1 MSRFKT
7 KSLSFIAS
15 CDLPSNKISTDLNT
29 TSYMLFGSYFK
40 SVANLTVKTLSA
52 PSFLT
57 SPAGTLSRIPPS
69 TNLCPKYSHGANTPW
84 IATT

>member
-1 MSRFKT
+1 
-7 KSLSFIAS
+7 
-15 CDLPSNKISTDLNT
+15 
-29 TSYMLFGSYFK
+29 MLFGSYFK
-40 SVANLTVKTLSA
+40 SVANFTVKTLSA